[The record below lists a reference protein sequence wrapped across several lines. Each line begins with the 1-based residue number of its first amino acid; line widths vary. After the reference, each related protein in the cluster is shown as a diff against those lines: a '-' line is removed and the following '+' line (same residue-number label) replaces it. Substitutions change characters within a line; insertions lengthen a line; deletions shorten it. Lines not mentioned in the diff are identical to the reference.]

1 MVVVMEVEVMVVVL
15 VMEVEVMVVEVE
27 TLTMQPG
34 AMAVLRPVTPR
45 ARLPPNVIWRP
56 PQIWRPGR
64 LPGSPVPKTATGI
77 EYVATD
83 GVFFGY

>member
-34 AMAVLRPVTPR
+34 AMAVLRPVMVSFINFSLVPLLSQPSPR
-45 ARLPPNVIWRP
+45 LALQHILKY
-56 PQIWRPGR
+56 QGE
-64 LPGSPVPKTATGI
+64 T
-77 EYVATD
+77 
-83 GVFFGY
+83 